1 MVQKLLIIWEFLTK
15 GIWSL
20 RLNDF
25 SPRKAM
31 QIKALRIL
39 LISIKGV
46 YQDKIQ
52 LRAAAL
58 TLYTLLSVV
67 PILALGFG
75 IAKGFEYD
83 KYLKSQVVSYFDSKL
98 EEAKSNEDSEGSES
112 S

>member
-1 MVQKLLIIWEFLTK
+1 MRQKLLAIWDFLTR

-31 QIKALRIL
+31 QLRALRIL

-58 TLYTLLSVV
+58 TLFTIMS
-67 PILALGFG
+67 IF
-75 IAKGFEYD
+75 
-83 KYLKSQVVSYFDSKL
+83 
-98 EEAKSNEDSEGSES
+98 
-112 S
+112 